1 MATIVTAKQV
11 AHQVAAA
18 AVNVA
23 TLLTVAA
30 SFARYH
36 TRGTQAMCSYR
47 VAGAQGIVFTPCAMF
62 VGGVCPP
69 LVRFSSHALG
79 VAAPKGHT
87 ALVYRGAVAGGKA
100 GRHSYGVPGMRGTFT
115 ICATLLGTAPAP
127 AVLHINVVLAA
138 PALPQ
143 VGKATSAVVAAGNVA
158 IATATAAGK
167 AVATPRKVAAVA
179 AKVAAAKVAAA
190 QRQAA
195 IAHAVS
201 MAS

>member
-11 AHQVAAA
+11 AAQAAQVAAA
-18 AVNVA
+18 AVA

-47 VAGAQGIVFTPCAMF
+47 VAGAQGIVFLPCAMF
-62 VGGVCPP
+62 AGAVCPP
-69 LVRFSSHALG
+69 MLRFTGHALG

-115 ICATLLGTAPAP
+115 ICATLLGTPAP

-143 VGKATSAVVAAGNVA
+143 VGTATSAVVAAGNVA